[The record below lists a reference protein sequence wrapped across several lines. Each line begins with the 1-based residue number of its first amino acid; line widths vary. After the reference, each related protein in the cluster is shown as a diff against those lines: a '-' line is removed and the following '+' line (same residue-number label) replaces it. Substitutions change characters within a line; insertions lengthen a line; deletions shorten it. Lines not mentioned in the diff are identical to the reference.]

1 MTAVDTNI
9 LVYAHRAD
17 STWHEGADRVVQEL
31 AEGAASWA
39 IPWPC
44 LYEFFAIVTHP
55 RIYRPPTPVGRA
67 LQQIDAWLESPTL
80 VLLHEGDAFWDGLRP
95 LLAQS
100 AVQGGAV
107 HDARIAALC
116 HRHGVKTLLTADRD
130 FSRFPGLRTKNPLR
144 RG

>member
-55 RIYRPPTPVGRA
+55 RIYRPPTPVGQA

>member
-1 MTAVDTNI
+1 MVAVDTNI

-17 STWHEGADRVVQEL
+17 STWHEAADRIVQEL
-31 AEGAASWA
+31 AEGTASWA

-55 RIYRPPTPVGRA
+55 RIYRPPTPVA
-67 LQQIDAWLESPTL
+67 ATLAQIDAWLESPTL
-80 VLLHEGDAFWDGLRP
+80 VLLHEGDAFWDALRP

-107 HDARIAALC
+107 HDARVAALC

-130 FSRFPGLRTKNPLR
+130 FSRFPGLRTTNPLR
-144 RG
+144 EG